1 MNWRNIPSLAALRA
15 FEVAARTGSY
25 SAAAQELNVTH
36 AAVAQHVRTV
46 EAHLDKALM
55 IRNGRGMA
63 PTEIGA
69 ALAATLSAGFGQII
83 EGVKQATDDIE
94 ARPLAVSVTPS
105 FAENWLMPRL
115 TRFWAAHP
123 GFSLSVNP
131 STDLID
137 LRRDGFDLA
146 IRYGR
151 GEWSGLAATHLVA
164 ADYTVVAAPSLL
176 KGRQVNTL
184 TDLYDLP
191 WLFETVHHEARKW
204 IEEQGFDIACCQ
216 ANEVATLS
224 MVLSA
229 VRAGGALS
237 VVASALVKDDI
248 ASGRLI
254 AVIQQP
260 RPGLGYYVV
269 HSPGVLPARVKTLKS
284 WLLKCDQV

>member
-123 GFSLSVNP
+123 GFSLSV
-131 STDLID
+131 T
-137 LRRDGFDLA
+137 
-146 IRYGR
+146 
-151 GEWSGLAATHLVA
+151 
-164 ADYTVVAAPSLL
+164 
-176 KGRQVNTL
+176 
-184 TDLYDLP
+184 
-191 WLFETVHHEARKW
+191 
-204 IEEQGFDIACCQ
+204 Q
-216 ANEVATLS
+216 AQ
-224 MVLSA
+224 
-229 VRAGGALS
+229 
-237 VVASALVKDDI
+237 I
-248 ASGRLI
+248 
-254 AVIQQP
+254 
-260 RPGLGYYVV
+260 
-269 HSPGVLPARVKTLKS
+269 
-284 WLLKCDQV
+284 